1 MASKSP
7 KPSISTAACGGGT
20 TTTTMDVEK
29 VFHMNGGT
37 GQTSYSK
44 NSSLQKK
51 ASDKVKHVTLESIE
65 RVFVTTVPRS
75 MGIADLGCSSG
86 PNTLSSVKDMVERV
100 GRTSRTLG
108 LPEPEFRVYLNDL
121 PTNDFNSIFQAL
133 PEFQA
138 ELKRERGGGGE
149 GGGGEGGPWIYI
161 AGCPG
166 TFYGRLFPEN
176 WLHFIYSSNSLHWL
190 SKVPPGLY
198 DAEGRSKNKGSVYI
212 TEGSPPEVA
221 QAYAHQF
228 NLDFSLFLGLRSKE
242 LIMGGKMVLI
252 FLGRE
257 TSIHIDRGNSFLWDL
272 LTKAFSTL
280 ISKGEVE
287 EEKVDAYDVH
297 FYAPSMEE
305 VEEAV
310 ESEGSF
316 EMEMLQ
322 MFGADNKGGEDSYKN
337 DDGEMMMMMRSYG
350 RRVAM
355 GVRAVQESML
365 THHFGGGILDSLFE
379 EYGRLLDLELG
390 IQHITPITFVLVLRK
405 L

>member
-7 KPSISTAACGGGT
+7 KPSISTALYGGGTT

-65 RVFVTTVPRS
+65 QVFVRTVPRS

-86 PNTLSSVKDMVERV
+86 PNTLSNVKDMVERV
-100 GRTSRTLG
+100 GWAGRALG

-138 ELKRERGGGGE
+138 ELKRERGGA
-149 GGGGEGGPWIYI
+149 GGGEGGPWIYI

-176 WLHFIYSSNSLHWL
+176 WLHFVYSSNSLHWL

-198 DAEGRSKNKGSVYI
+198 DAEGRPKNKGSVYI
-212 TEGSPPEVA
+212 TQRSPPEVA
-221 QAYAHQF
+221 QAYVHQF

-242 LIMGGKMVLI
+242 LVMGGKMVLI

-272 LTKAFSTL
+272 LTKAFSIL

-305 VEEAV
+305 VEKAV
-310 ESEGSF
+310 KSEGSF

-322 MFGADNKGGEDSYKN
+322 MFGADNKKEEYSYKN
-337 DDGEMMMMMRSYG
+337 DGEMMMVSYG

-379 EYGRLLDLELG
+379 EYGRLLDLELS